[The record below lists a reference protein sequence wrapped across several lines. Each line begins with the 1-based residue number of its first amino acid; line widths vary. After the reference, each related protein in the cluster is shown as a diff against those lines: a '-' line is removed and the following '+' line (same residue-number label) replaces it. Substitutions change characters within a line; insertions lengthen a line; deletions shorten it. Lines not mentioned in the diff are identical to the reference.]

1 MTLNAL
7 EIDNSHSQV
16 SFQTKKLGFFTIKGT
31 LSDFQGEIIFD
42 KNDLQ
47 NSNFDNSVSA
57 VSIDTGNAKR
67 DEHLKSNNFFY
78 VKEFPKISFHSIKIL
93 KENNHY
99 SVKGKLTILNT
110 TKEIAILFSYENNL
124 QQGGFSLNRL
134 DYGVGEKFPGF
145 IVGKTVRI
153 LINTKTK

>member
-31 LSDFQGEIIFD
+31 LSDFQGKIIFD

-110 TKEIAILFSYENNL
+110 N
-124 QQGGFSLNRL
+124 FSLNRL